1 MEMPPGTVRHDHNA
15 RPAKNMINNA
25 DTSYTFPAGTI
36 PERRKPYMIPSE
48 RRKTEVSCRISL
60 SRPKTMTRPYPG
72 QDKKIS
78 REDQMKD
85 VNKEAFHSANQCRV
99 IGNLTYFSEKTR
111 RGIALKQRFR
121 PGEGVHPL
129 FLTI

>member
-1 MEMPPGTVRHDHNA
+1 
-15 RPAKNMINNA
+15 MINNA
-25 DTSYTFPAGTI
+25 DTSYTFPAGTT
-36 PERRKPYMIPSE
+36 PGRRKPYIIESGDRE
-48 RRKTEVSCRISL
+48 TEVSCRISL
-60 SRPKTMTRPYPG
+60 NRKKTMTSPYPG
-72 QDKKIS
+72 QDKEIS
-78 REDQMKD
+78 WEDQMKD

-99 IGNLTYFSEKTR
+99 IGNLSYFSEKTR